1 MQALRVLFIEDEPD
15 DALLVERALRRA
27 GYLVSSRRVQDR
39 EALRT
44 ALAEPIPWDIV
55 ISDYNLPSF
64 SALEGLEMVK
74 ALPIDL
80 PFVIVSGSIGEE
92 SAVEA
97 LKSGAADFTIKNNLE
112 RLVTAV
118 RRELR
123 DVQTRKERRDAI
135 EALEEA
141 VRARD
146 DFLAIASHELR
157 TPLTSLQLQ
166 LQRLARAIG
175 EGRGAEGA
183 DPIPKEL
190 SLEALRGRYRAIAR
204 SADRM
209 QSLVERLLDVT
220 RLTSGARI
228 ELVCDDVDLSKLVE
242 AAVRRALG
250 ADAPPAPVLV
260 RTPVPVRVRCDEQRI
275 DMAVSNLVDNA
286 FKYCSGRPIEI
297 SVEATPRGG
306 RVAVVDH
313 GLGIPIEAQRRIF
326 ERFERAV
333 PVKHFGG
340 FGLGL
345 WLARQVVE
353 AHGGSITVESE
364 PGEGSKFALEI
375 PRFPTPV

>member
-1 MQALRVLFIEDEPD
+1 
-15 DALLVERALRRA
+15 
-27 GYLVSSRRVQDR
+27 
-39 EALRT
+39 
-44 ALAEPIPWDIV
+44 
-55 ISDYNLPSF
+55 
-64 SALEGLEMVK
+64 
-74 ALPIDL
+74 
-80 PFVIVSGSIGEE
+80 
-92 SAVEA
+92 
-97 LKSGAADFTIKNNLE
+97 
-112 RLVTAV
+112 
-118 RRELR
+118 
-123 DVQTRKERRDAI
+123 
-135 EALEEA
+135 
-141 VRARD
+141 
-146 DFLAIASHELR
+146 
-157 TPLTSLQLQ
+157 
-166 LQRLARAIG
+166 
-175 EGRGAEGA
+175 
-183 DPIPKEL
+183 
-190 SLEALRGRYRAIAR
+190 
-204 SADRM
+204 M

-260 RTPVPVRVRCDEQRI
+260 RAPVPVRVRCDEQRI

-297 SVEATPRGG
+297 SVEPTPGGG

-375 PRFPTPV
+375 PRLPTPV